1 MPDGYQ
7 RHTVVAVDAAVLILR
22 AFGHDASGRVVRFPE
37 PLPGGGN
44 HKPAWAGLIS
54 DAYPRQGRGIRGD
67 TQETACITAYRTL
80 PVSLSVVREWMDPG
94 LSPLRWSTLLPL
106 T

>member
-1 MPDGYQ
+1 M
-7 RHTVVAVDAAVLILR
+7 AVDAAVLILR

-54 DAYPRQGRGIRGD
+54 DAYPTAGERHPGRYPGNSLHHCVSNLAGERVGHQGVDGPRSVAIAVVDIAAVETIR
-67 TQETACITAYRTL
+67 
-80 PVSLSVVREWMDPG
+80 
-94 LSPLRWSTLLPL
+94 
-106 T
+106 